1 MRNMGERKRMWDRDT
16 KAKSKNKKT
25 KKQKKSRDIMRR
37 GEEWRD
43 KDWVREKKDEGKEN
57 RS

>member
-1 MRNMGERKRMWDRDT
+1 MRNMRERKRMWDKDT
-16 KAKSKNKKT
+16 KAKKK
-25 KKQKKSRDIMRR
+25 KKKRKRDIMRR

-57 RS
+57 GS